1 MKHVIYR
8 TEYYS
13 HAGVLLREEES
24 DAYFNTIENDPTI
37 EFEAKPPIGCRLLQ
51 PKLVP
56 SRISKEQWAVLSTKK
71 PDYQLKYAS
80 LYDIDNEQYAIYA
93 IYERYFEEESSEA
106 YSLCVTIGS
115 KREVSLY
122 LTVIPVDYD
131 LVDFH
136 TTKWDAIE
144 YDGITPIKTG
154 DCVHIASNNKV
165 TIFYKDFTIEGE
177 WESMEQ
183 ISKCEFVYHCHNSLF
198 HFDITISI
206 ERGEWNGDYE
216 ELLHN

>member
-13 HAGVLLREEES
+13 NTGAFLRDEEN

-37 EFEAKPPIGCRLLQ
+37 EFEVKPPIGCRLLQ

-80 LYDIDNEQYAIYA
+80 LYDVDKDRYAIYA
-93 IYERYFEEESSEA
+93 IYERFFEEEESNEV
-106 YSLCVTIGS
+106 YSLCVSIGS
-115 KREVSLY
+115 KKELTLY
-122 LTVIPVDYD
+122 LFVIPVDYD
-131 LVDFH
+131 LGDRH
-136 TTKWDAIE
+136 TTKWDAVNF
-144 YDGITPIKTG
+144 DGTTPVKTE
-154 DCVHIASNNKV
+154 DCVHITSNNKV

-177 WESMEQ
+177 WLSMEQ
-183 ISKCEFVYHCHNSLF
+183 ISQYEFVYHCQNSIF
-198 HFDITISI
+198 PFDITINI
-206 ERGEWNGDYE
+206 ERC
-216 ELLHN
+216 